1 MLIRVEDIKED
12 GLVLDWEE
20 PAENFPAL
28 EELHEAGECVLPATL
43 RVHLRALKVREMVE
57 VEGTVETEA
66 RLACSRCLK
75 EFTEPLSAR
84 FALTF
89 TENLPEV
96 GDEEEEEVELSA
108 EEMGLTLFHGDE
120 IDMRD
125 AIAEQVIMAV
135 PLRPLCSEGCK
146 GLCQSCGADLNEGDC
161 GCRPSSF
168 NAKFDALK
176 GFKAEKQD

>member
-1 MLIRVEDIKED
+1 MLIRVEDIKEE

-20 PAENFPAL
+20 PSENFPAL
-28 EELHEAGECVLPATL
+28 DELNMAGECVLPATL

-66 RLACSRCLK
+66 RIPCSRCLK
-75 EFTEPLSAR
+75 EFTEPLSTR

-89 TENLPEV
+89 TGNLPEV
-96 GDEEEEEVELSA
+96 GDEEEGEVELSA

-120 IDMRD
+120 IDMRE
-125 AIAEQVIMAV
+125 AIAEQVIMAL

-146 GLCQSCGADLNEGDC
+146 GLCQFCGADLNAGNC
-161 GCRPSSF
+161 GCHPSPF
-168 NAKFDALK
+168 NAKFGALK